1 MGRSGTVD
9 YLELRWHRSVVRID
23 SAIRST
29 LGQPNGP
36 CLLGPVFRT
45 LGQSYPQ
52 VFEQYAV
59 MLWTTI

>member
-1 MGRSGTVD
+1 MNRYV
-9 YLELRWHRSVVRID
+9 LR
-23 SAIRST
+23 
-29 LGQPNGP
+29 
-36 CLLGPVFRT
+36 PVFRT

>member
-1 MGRSGTVD
+1 MRRIK
-9 YLELRWHRSVVRID
+9 EILR
-23 SAIRST
+23 
-29 LGQPNGP
+29 
-36 CLLGPVFRT
+36 PVFRT